1 MIPDLILH
9 THEDA
14 GNAIK
19 VGYLLKAVQKRKR
32 KYRKNRQ
39 KSRQIA
45 MSIIL
50 PGNPGAKYLDFF
62 SSVPS
67 KERKYISFAELVLLS
82 LYIF

>member
-32 KYRKNRQ
+32 NKKTRQ

-50 PGNPGAKYLDFF
+50 PGNPVTNH
-62 SSVPS
+62 SSMQ
-67 KERKYISFAELVLLS
+67 KEI
-82 LYIF
+82 

>member
-14 GNAIK
+14 VYAIK

-32 KYRKNRQ
+32 NRKYRQ
-39 KSRQIA
+39 KSRQIT

-50 PGNPGAKYLDFF
+50 QGNPVTNH
-62 SSVPS
+62 SSMQ
-67 KERKYISFAELVLLS
+67 KEI
-82 LYIF
+82 